1 VGWFEGVISQVAP
14 DSSLTFFTDIMS
26 KGVGWGMNAFEV
38 DFLDFAGLLFPHFL
52 NDTSSYTQWLQ
63 GMNDAAL
70 ALRLSV
76 QLCMDLPSDALLSV
90 QMPRLN
96 NARASED
103 NFPGSDGR
111 WDISLTSLLYGALGL
126 RPFYDDTWTQQG
138 NPGNPYGP
146 GALERF
152 VEVSVLISA
161 LSTGGLGVSDGL
173 GQGNTS
179 LVMVA
184 CGADGTLLQP
194 SRPATPIDAT
204 FAAAGAPAGH
214 VWQAP
219 SFAAGSSAGSSSSPW
234 WVTVLVIDVAS
245 PFALLPGHL
254 TPALVGPYV
263 AAPWARGSAATAA
276 ACADGAPAS
285 GCLAPFS
292 AAQPLPLLTGGEGS
306 DTSKPHELLSLAPV
320 LANGYALVGE
330 LGKAVRVSLQRFV
343 AVVGDAPGHAAPNL
357 LVTLQGFPAPG
368 AQEEAVAVSVL
379 APGGVMRS
387 VALRLGAA
395 HATFVCTGSGQASS
409 CSVL

>member
-1 VGWFEGVISQVAP
+1 VGVISQVAP
-14 DSSLTFFTDIMS
+14 ASALAFFTDIMTQ
-26 KGVGWGMNAFEV
+26 GVAWGMNAFEV
-38 DFLDFAGLLFPHFL
+38 DFLDFAGLTFPHFL
-52 NDTSSYTQWLQ
+52 NDTKSYTQWLQ

-103 NFPGSDGR
+103 DFPSNDGR
-111 WDISLTSLLYGALGL
+111 WDIALSSLLYGALGL
-126 RPFYDDTWTQQG
+126 RPFYDDTWTVATQ
-138 NPGNPYGP
+138 PGNPYGP
-146 GALERF
+146 GAQERF
-152 VEVSVLISA
+152 VEVSLLISA
-161 LSTGGLGVSDGL
+161 LSTGGVGISDGL
-173 GQGNTS
+173 GLGNAS
-179 LVMVA
+179 LVLLA

-204 FAAAGAPAGH
+204 FAATPRGAAPAGQ

-219 SFAAGSSAGSSSSPW
+219 TFAAGAGPGGSPW
-234 WVTVLVIDVAS
+234 WVTVLAIDVAS
-245 PFALLPGHL
+245 PFALLPAHL
-254 TPALVGPYV
+254 SPALQGPYV
-263 AAPWARGSAATAA
+263 AAPWARGAAATAA
-276 ACADGAPAS
+276 ACADGAPAA

-292 AAQPLPLLTGGEGS
+292 PTQPLPLLTGGEGA

-330 LGKAVRVSLQRFV
+330 LGKAVRVSLQRFT
-343 AVVGDAPGHAAPNL
+343 AVQADAAGHAAPNL
-357 LVTLQGFPAPG
+357 LVTVQGFPAPG
-368 AQEEAVAVSVL
+368 QGGEAVAVSVL

-387 VALRLGAA
+387 VELQLGGGAA
-395 HATFVCTGSGQASS
+395 ATFVCVGSGGASA